1 MKKKLLLAL
10 TLGSAALA
18 GTPSF
23 ALAQAAPP
31 PAGAPHERM
40 RDRTITREEALAR
53 ADRMFDA
60 IDTNHDGKI
69 TPDERKAAREKMR
82 EKMHERWQ
90 ARHADQG
97 APGGDANGTPPAG
110 QPGEGKWGGG
120 HRGGH
125 HMGMRG
131 MDGMRGDPNRVITRE
146 EFRQKALERFDRM
159 DLNHDGK
166 ITPDERKAAREQMRE
181 KFRERMQMRRD
192 QRGAPPAG
200 GAPAPAPAPT
210 PDTN

>member
-23 ALAQAAPP
+23 AFAQAAPP
-31 PAGAPHERM
+31 AAAAPHERM
-40 RDRTITREEALAR
+40 RDRTVTREEALTR

-69 TPDERKAAREKMR
+69 TPDERKAAHEKMR
-82 EKMHERWQ
+82 ERWQ
-90 ARHADQG
+90 ARHAEQT
-97 APGGDANGTPPAG
+97 APGADANATPDH
-110 QPGEGKWGGG
+110 KWGGG

-131 MDGMRGDPNRVITRE
+131 MRGDPNRVITRE
-146 EFRQKALERFDRM
+146 EWHEKAAERFDRM
-159 DLNHDGK
+159 DLNHDGQ

-192 QRGAPPAG
+192 RGDTPGPG
-200 GAPAPAPAPT
+200 PAPAPT
-210 PDTN
+210 PNAR

>member
-23 ALAQAAPP
+23 AFAQAAPP
-31 PAGAPHERM
+31 PAAAPHERM
-40 RDRTITREEALAR
+40 RDRTVTREEALAR

-60 IDTNHDGKI
+60 IDTDHDGKI
-69 TPDERKAAREKMR
+69 TPDVRKAAHEKMR
-82 EKMHERWQ
+82 ERWQ
-90 ARHADQG
+90 ARRAEQT
-97 APGGDANGTPPAG
+97 APGADASAAPNH
-110 QPGEGKWGGG
+110 KWGDG

-131 MDGMRGDPNRVITRE
+131 MRGDPNRVITRE
-146 EFRQKALERFDRM
+146 DFRQKAIERFDRM

-166 ITPDERKAAREQMRE
+166 ITPDERKAARAQMRE

-192 QRGAPPAG
+192 RGD
-200 GAPAPAPAPT
+200 APAPSTQDQST
-210 PDTN
+210 PSPRP